1 VTVARRAL
9 LTAVLAAAVLAPPV
23 AAHPGSGIVADRKGH
38 VYFIDT
44 AAGVWKIDARG
55 KLSRVPSPAFHWMT
69 IDLDNRF
76 AKSKL
81 PSGPDGEIARVGA
94 KPALLVASDFPV
106 AIAANGNLYYH
117 SRTRAGGVD
126 VFMTTPSGGI
136 SVAARVPLPYL
147 NGLAA
152 APDGS
157 LYATGNDAI
166 WKIDAQGHVSTAIS
180 GLALTGCAAVPG
192 VEATKGPYLR
202 GLDVDARGTIAVAAT
217 GCGRVLEIAPDG
229 KVTTRLQVEPPW
241 SPTAVVR
248 VGSDLYVLEY
258 LHTANE
264 DRRAWRP
271 RVRKLTADGKNAVIA
286 TVERD

>member
-1 VTVARRAL
+1 MTTMRGAL
-9 LTAVLAAAVLAPPV
+9 LTAALAALVLPRPA
-23 AAHPGSGIVADRKGH
+23 AAHPGSGIVADRRGQ

-44 AAGVWKIDARG
+44 GAGVWKIDTRG
-55 KLSRVPSPAFHWMT
+55 KLSRVPGPSFHWMT

-76 AKSKL
+76 AKSRL
-81 PSGPDGEIARVGA
+81 PSGPDGELTRVGS
-94 KPALLVASDFPV
+94 KPALIVASDFPI
-106 AIAANGNLYYH
+106 AIAGNGNLYDH

-126 VFMTTPSGGI
+126 VFMTTPAGRT
-136 SVAARVPLPYL
+136 SVVARVPLPYL

-166 WKIDAQGHVSTAIS
+166 WKIDAQGHVSTVINR
-180 GLALTGCAAVPG
+180 LALTGCAAFPG
-192 VEATKGPYLR
+192 IEATEGPYLR
-202 GLDVDARGTIAVAAT
+202 GLDVDAHGTIAVAAT

-229 KVTTRLQVEPPW
+229 KVKTMIQIESPW

-258 LHTANE
+258 LHTATE

-271 RVRKLTADGKNAVIA
+271 RVRKITADGKSAVIA